1 MAKLRLIHARTVSG
15 DILVN
20 DIDQGLPVDF
30 LDEERKQDVYVT
42 FNQKQFSGLT
52 VVEDADTPGFIDLV
66 LSDKVKLSRD
76 RGVIKGLEDA
86 GLITVVDIA
95 TGALAAPAITTTE
108 QDRTG
113 GTDGTDDY
121 RVEIT
126 GTDFLSTSPAVSTV
140 ALTDGATTVTLT
152 LTDVTGGGGTFTD
165 TSIIVPQA
173 LHGFATDGSE
183 DVSSVTV
190 TADAQSV
197 TDATV
202 DPI

>member
-20 DIDQGLPVDF
+20 DIDQGLPVEH

-42 FNQKQFSGLT
+42 VNQKQFVGLE
-52 VVEDADTPGFIDLV
+52 VVEDTATPGFIDLV
-66 LSDKVKLSRD
+66 LSDKVKLSREQ
-76 RGVIKGLEDA
+76 GVIKGLEDA

-95 TGALAAPAITTTE
+95 TGALAAPTIATTE

-113 GTDGTDDY
+113 GGDGTDDY

-126 GTDFLSTSPAVSTV
+126 GTNFLSTEPAVSTV
-140 ALTDGATTVTLT
+140 SLTDGTTTVTLT
-152 LTDVTGGGGTFTD
+152 AAEVTGGAGTFTD

-183 DVSSVTV
+183 DVTSVTV
-190 TADAQSV
+190 TADNQSV
-197 TDATV
+197 TDAAV
-202 DPI
+202 AAI

>member
-20 DIDQGLPVDF
+20 DIDQGLPVEH

-42 FNQKQFSGLT
+42 VNLKQFSGLE
-52 VVEDADTPGFIDLV
+52 VVEDTATPGYVDLV
-66 LSDKVKLSRD
+66 LSDKVKLSREQ
-76 RGVIKGLEDA
+76 GVIKGLEDA

-95 TGALAAPAITTTE
+95 TGALAAPTIATTE

-113 GTDGTDDY
+113 GGDVTDDY

-126 GTDFLSTSPAVSTV
+126 GTNFLSTEPAVSTV
-140 ALTDGATTVTLT
+140 ALTDGVTTVTLT
-152 LTDVTGGGGTFTD
+152 AAEVTGGAGTFTD

-183 DVSSVTV
+183 DVTSVTV
-190 TADAQSV
+190 TADNQSV

-202 DPI
+202 TAI

>member
-1 MAKLRLIHARTVSG
+1 MAKVRLIHTQTVSG
-15 DILVN
+15 DILIN
-20 DIDQGLPVDF
+20 DIDQGLPVEH

-42 FNQKQFSGLT
+42 YYKKAFDGL
-52 VVEDADTPGFIDLV
+52 VVVVDRTLPGYIDLV

-76 RGVIKGLEDA
+76 RGVIKGLADA
-86 GLITVVDIA
+86 GFISVVDIA
-95 TGALAAPAITTTE
+95 TGDLDAPTITTTE

-113 GTDGTDDY
+113 GGDATDDY

-126 GTDFLSTSPAVSTV
+126 GTNFLSTEPVVSTV

-152 LTDVTGGGGTFTD
+152 ADEVTGGGGTFTN

-190 TADAQSV
+190 SADGQSV

-202 DPI
+202 DAI